1 LAVDALSR
9 RRHSDPPADA
19 DLAAITVCRPA
30 WLEHV
35 QASYL
40 HDSVS
45 RDRLARLSAG
55 DTSEPEFEL
64 KEGIIRFR
72 CRIWIGH
79 DVETQRNL
87 VSSLHA
93 SAAGGHS
100 GFHATY
106 HRVKR
111 MFAWTGMKQSVQQ
124 FVRECTICQQAKTE
138 RRPPAGLLQPLDVPG
153 QPWEVITMDFIE
165 GLPRSANHDTIL
177 VIVDKFSKYSIFIA
191 LKHPFTALDV
201 AKAYM
206 TNVFKTHG
214 LPQAIVS
221 DRDRIFTSALWQE
234 LFRLSKTEL
243 RLSSSYHPQS
253 DGQTE
258 RVNQCLE
265 AYLRCSVHAC
275 PGNWFHWLHLAEYWY
290 NTSVHTAHGMTPF
303 QVMFGRLP
311 REFGTIQANQ
321 SNIPDLAAWLHE
333 REVIRDL
340 LRQQLLRAQQRMK
353 QQADKHCSER
363 EFAIGDSVYLKLQP
377 YVQTSIARRPHQKLA
392 FRYYGPYTI
401 LQRVGQVA
409 YKLNLPASSQIHVV
423 VHVSL
428 LKKAVGPDVL
438 VSPQLPPSINV
449 LQTVRAPAEILAHRL
464 VRRGH
469 TT

>member
-1 LAVDALSR
+1 LQHNEFAIRTDQKSLLNLTDQRLNTPIQQRVFTKLLGLQFQIQYKQGLRNLAVDALSR
-9 RRHSDPPADA
+9 RHHSDPPEDA

-40 HDSVS
+40 QDSVS
-45 RDRLARLSAG
+45 RDRLARLSGG
-55 DTSEPEFEL
+55 DKSEPEFEI

-72 CRIWIGH
+72 GHIWIGH
-79 DVETQRNL
+79 DVKTQCNL

-165 GLPRSANHDTIL
+165 GLPQSAMHNTIL

-206 TNVFKTHG
+206 TNIFKTHG
-214 LPQAIVS
+214 LPQAIIS

-243 RLSSSYHPQS
+243 RLSSSYHP
-253 DGQTE
+253 
-258 RVNQCLE
+258 
-265 AYLRCSVHAC
+265 
-275 PGNWFHWLHLAEYWY
+275 
-290 NTSVHTAHGMTPF
+290 
-303 QVMFGRLP
+303 
-311 REFGTIQANQ
+311 
-321 SNIPDLAAWLHE
+321 
-333 REVIRDL
+333 
-340 LRQQLLRAQQRMK
+340 
-353 QQADKHCSER
+353 
-363 EFAIGDSVYLKLQP
+363 
-377 YVQTSIARRPHQKLA
+377 
-392 FRYYGPYTI
+392 
-401 LQRVGQVA
+401 
-409 YKLNLPASSQIHVV
+409 
-423 VHVSL
+423 
-428 LKKAVGPDVL
+428 
-438 VSPQLPPSINV
+438 
-449 LQTVRAPAEILAHRL
+449 
-464 VRRGH
+464 
-469 TT
+469 